1 MRRNNL
7 LAERFKSQMRVAR
20 GKTYN
25 LMTVMRDHCKMRT
38 IPIRMTK
45 PAKVSRLR
53 RSRESKSMIIYMG
66 LRTLILRVVLL

>member
-25 LMTVMRDHCKMRT
+25 LMIVMRDHCKMRT